1 MIRRNLSYIVSVW
14 EVLCMKGLQ
23 IRSRSPFLTLFL
35 SGFAAGVLYIVLFG
49 RAAVHETTL
58 MSAYF
63 FSRYQQIEFASEELF
78 VYTLKS
84 RLCAFTGLW
93 LAGLTVVGA
102 AAVYGALIWTGS
114 ALGITVTT
122 AAMKMGAS
130 GILLCIVSALP
141 HFVLYVPACCWLLR
155 RICLMSSAKEWRT
168 RSVLFQYL
176 AVWVIGLL
184 VFMAGAW
191 LESYVNPAFLKT
203 VLRRMQR
210 IY

>member
-1 MIRRNLSYIVSVW
+1 MIGGNLSYTVSVW

-23 IRSRSPFLTLFL
+23 IKSRSPFLTLFL

-58 MSAYF
+58 MSTYF

-84 RLCAFTGLW
+84 RLWAFTGIW
-93 LAGLTVVGA
+93 LAGLTVVGT
-102 AAVYGALIWTGS
+102 AVAYAALIWLGAS
-114 ALGITVTT
+114 LGITVTT

-130 GILLCIVSALP
+130 GILLCMVSALP
-141 HFVLYVPACCWLLR
+141 HFVLYVPACSWLLR
-155 RICLMSSAKEWRT
+155 RVCLMSSGREWRT
-168 RSVLFQYL
+168 RSVLYQYL
-176 AVWVIGLL
+176 VVWLIGLVL
-184 VFMAGAW
+184 FMAGAW

-203 VLRRMQR
+203 VLRRL
-210 IY
+210 